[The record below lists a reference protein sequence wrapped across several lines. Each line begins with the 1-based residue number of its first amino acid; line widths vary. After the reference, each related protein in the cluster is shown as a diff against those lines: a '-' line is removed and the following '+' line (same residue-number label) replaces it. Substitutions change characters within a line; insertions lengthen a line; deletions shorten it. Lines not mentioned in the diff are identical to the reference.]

1 MSYLLFLQLNIFLP
15 VFLLG
20 GGGVLLVNGLTIY
33 HYYQAQNNATILFY
47 CTDIYRSAS
56 SALSALTGFLPPD
69 IHGAENYVSIEFAG
83 VIVALGFY
91 VSCVKSVFLWFDGS
105 TV

>member
-20 GGGVLLVNGLTIY
+20 GGGVLLANGLAIY
-33 HYYQAQNNATILFY
+33 HYYQAQNNAAILFY
-47 CTDIYRSAS
+47 CTDIYRSVS
-56 SALSALTGFLPPD
+56 SALSALTGFQPPD

-91 VSCVKSVFLWFDGS
+91 VSCVKSVFL
-105 TV
+105 